1 MVSYCSTTE
10 LINVTGSTRSATIL
24 QGIIDEADRQINLY
38 LRSNG
43 ITGASGDDL
52 KSISLT
58 LSKAGLLEFG
68 LQVGD
73 LQASNGDFSSSLNVT
88 EAVKALR
95 TSAYT
100 ALDQYIEAST
110 ISDSGANFR
119 CSRVKA
125 RCR

>member
-10 LINVTGSTRSATIL
+10 LINVTGSTRSATVL
-24 QGIIDEADRQINLY
+24 QACIDEGDRKINLY
-38 LRSNG
+38 LKSNG
-43 ITGASGDDL
+43 ITGAAGDDL

-58 LSKAGLLEFG
+58 MAKAELLDLG
-68 LQVGD
+68 LQAGD
-73 LQASNGDFSSSLNVT
+73 LQASNGDFSSTVNVT

-95 TSAYT
+95 ASAYE

-119 CSRVKA
+119 CSRVRA
-125 RCR
+125 RCH